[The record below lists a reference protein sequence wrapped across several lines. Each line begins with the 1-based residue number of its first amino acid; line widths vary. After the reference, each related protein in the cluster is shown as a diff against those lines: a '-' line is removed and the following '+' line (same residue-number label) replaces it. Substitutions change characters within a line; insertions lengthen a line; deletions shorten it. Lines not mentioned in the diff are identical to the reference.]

1 MVNRRGWNRISA
13 AEEAARR
20 ARNAMNR
27 MDASD
32 LENYLP
38 QEIIRAIKKER
49 RSLGEQLAR
58 GVTRPGYTT
67 NEIDVNIDPRGAY
80 YENEMMYLD
89 PALAIYPEPGEEAY
103 APVSFKGNL
112 TEAPTATSKP
122 ERPRTVAAAY
132 DPNRSTLTIV
142 FRDSTVYNYYDVS
155 MDEWEDFREKPSKYE
170 YIRDVLDYKPRGP
183 ADISSV
189 PTNVRM
195 FAYRA
200 TRAAQLAAEK
210 KKRSK

>member
-1 MVNRRGWNRISA
+1 MADRRGWNRISA
-13 AEEAARR
+13 AEAAARR

-27 MDASD
+27 MDTSE

-38 QEIIRAIKKER
+38 EEIIRAIKKER
-49 RSLGEQLAR
+49 KSLGEQLAR
-58 GVTRPGYTT
+58 GTTRPGYTT
-67 NEIDVNIDPRGAY
+67 NEIDVNIDPRGAD
-80 YENEMMYLD
+80 YENEMVYLD

-103 APVSFKGNL
+103 SPVSFKGNL

-132 DPNRSTLTIV
+132 DPKRSTLTII
-142 FRDSTVYNYYDVS
+142 FRDSTVYNYYDVDI
-155 MDEWEDFREKPSKYE
+155 DEWREFNSLPSKWE
-170 YIRDVLDYKPRGP
+170 FIRDVLDYKPRGP

-189 PTNVRM
+189 PVNIRM

-200 TRAAQLAAEK
+200 TRAAQLAVAA
-210 KKRSK
+210 KKRGK